1 MLHDGGMTMMEVLSE
16 RSSRVV
22 SYAKLQRASVRRD
35 EGQFLVE
42 GANSVDAALATHRAE
57 LVLVSEDEEHRH
69 METVAVARGHN
80 VPVVGLTARAAQKL
94 SEATTPPGIFAVCTL
109 LDADLAT
116 VLQRRPTLLAVAV
129 EPREPGNAGTLIR
142 TADAMGADAV
152 VFLGD
157 AVDPHN
163 GKCVRASAG
172 SLFHLPIV
180 RERDT
185 DAALGELSAA
195 GISLVATAADGEL
208 PLDDAAKVL
217 AEPTAWLFGNEA
229 HGLPSDVVAAAD
241 HRVAIP
247 IRGRAESLNLAAAA
261 AICLYESAR
270 VQARD

>member
-1 MLHDGGMTMMEVLSE
+1 MPRRAGQISPTTLRAAMSRRGVSADDIAAHLDISPNTVHSWLDGT
-16 RSSRVV
+16 
-22 SYAKLQRASVRRD
+22 RAPSAPL
-35 EGQFLVE
+35 LV
-42 GANSVDAALATHRAE
+42 GLARALGLRPADLT
-57 LVLVSEDEEHRH
+57 LVSEDEEHRH
-69 METVAVARGHN
+69 METVAVARGRN

-185 DAALGELSAA
+185 DAALGELRAA
-195 GISLVATAADGEL
+195 GIGLVATAALALVLDGL
-208 PLDDAAKVL
+208 VL
-217 AEPTAWLFGNEA
+217 ALGRLC
-229 HGLPSDVVAAAD
+229 LPWTWKRVGTSGAAVAGVGAATSGSQEGK
-241 HRVAIP
+241 A
-247 IRGRAESLNLAAAA
+247 
-261 AICLYESAR
+261 
-270 VQARD
+270 